1 MLIRLKTAA
10 TIAFAVFLTTSFAHA
25 GYFEISATGSYRTN
39 TVNDYTYSRTQS
51 LTGSVA
57 YYFWEMSALEFS
69 YTDALSRSYGRTPIS
84 GQDYV
89 ETSRVRLVG
98 ADLVISFAGRQSAFR
113 PYIKIGGADQQK
125 TWIYE
130 EGLVNT
136 RVDTQGFS
144 LTGGFGFK
152 FLLSDNFAIKAG
164 VDAWSN
170 PLSEPKRI
178 IDYAANA
185 GISWMF

>member
-1 MLIRLKTAA
+1 MKLGRFFALLAA
-10 TIAFAVFLTTSFAHA
+10 FTLLTLPAQA
-25 GYFEISATGSYRTN
+25 GYFEISSTGSYRNN

-51 LTGSVA
+51 ITASVA
-57 YYFWEMSALEFS
+57 YYFWELSAFEVS
-69 YTDALSRSYGRTPIS
+69 YTDALSRSYGRTAIS
-84 GQDYV
+84 GTDYV
-89 ETSRVRLVG
+89 ETSRVKLFGGDFVF
-98 ADLVISFAGRQSAFR
+98 SFAGRQSSFR
-113 PYIKIGGADQQK
+113 PYIKIGGANQTK

-136 RVDTQGFS
+136 RVDTDGLS

-152 FLLSDNFAIKAG
+152 FLLTEAFALKAG

-170 PLSEPKRI
+170 PLSEEKRI

-185 GISWMF
+185 GISLMF

>member
-1 MLIRLKTAA
+1 MLKRLKTVAV
-10 TIAFAVFLTTSFAHA
+10 IAFAMTVFSGNARA
-25 GYFEISATGSYRTN
+25 GYVEISATGSYRTN
-39 TVNDYTYSRTQS
+39 TVNEYTYSRTQS
-51 LTGSVA
+51 VTSSVA
-57 YYFWEMSALEFS
+57 YYFWEMSALEIS

-89 ETSRVRLVG
+89 ETSRVRLFG
-98 ADLVISFAGRQSAFR
+98 ADLVLSFAGRQSSFR

-152 FLLSDNFAIKAG
+152 FLLSDHFAIKAG

-170 PLSEPKRI
+170 PLSEPNRI
-178 IDYAANA
+178 VDYAANA